1 MSRINAEEVA
11 KKNPDI
17 LKMQAISFEDS
28 ILMIVVIVD
37 CKMRVAVKKIIP
49 GWFKISFC
57 LQQDKVKQ
65 GKGGF
70 FALSDLHLN
79 WILVAGAGRI
89 DSMNRDKYGFIATI
103 KN

>member
-17 LKMQAISFEDS
+17 LKMQATSFEDS

-37 CKMRVAVKKIIP
+37 GKMRVAVKKIIP

-57 LQQDKVKQ
+57 LLKTRSSKARV
-65 GKGGF
+65 
-70 FALSDLHLN
+70 
-79 WILVAGAGRI
+79 
-89 DSMNRDKYGFIATI
+89 DSLLCLICI
-103 KN
+103 